1 MIKTIQNLSAIRG
14 DTVPSITETELKKQI
29 KSGEFSNVYL
39 IYGNESY
46 LKHHYYNLLIKKSV
60 NENFADFNLHI
71 FDSPSEVREIVLAA
85 EAMPMM
91 SERTCVVIKDLKLSD
106 LGDGGRKEL
115 IDFLS
120 DIPET
125 CVVIICFLT
134 SEPEGKGWKDLL
146 SVCEKYGSSL
156 RLDKMSKADLIK
168 YVIKGASSRGCTIEY
183 SVADYFLSLVGDNL
197 TSILNE
203 LEKLC
208 ANTGSGTITKANVEA
223 VTVKNTEV
231 KIFEL
236 SKNLVIGNCDKAFSI
251 LDSLL
256 KQREEPISIMGTI
269 IMSYVDMY
277 RAKVAASGGHRPE
290 EVMKIFNY
298 GKNDFR
304 LRNGAKNASKM
315 SIGQLRESIEVLAK
329 ADESL
334 KSTSINQRLILEEA
348 MIKLFLIANGEKVC

>member
-1 MIKTIQNLSAIRG
+1 MPLIS
-14 DTVPSITETELKKQI
+14 ETDLKKQI
-29 KSGEFSNVYL
+29 RSEDFSRVYL

-46 LKHHYYNLLIKKSV
+46 LKHHYYNLLIKKAV
-60 NENFADFNLHI
+60 DEAFADFNLHVFSSPTDIKEII
-71 FDSPSEVREIVLAA
+71 FAA

-91 SERTCVVIKDLKLSD
+91 SERTCVVIKDLKLGD
-106 LGDGGRKEL
+106 LGDNGKKEL
-115 IDFLS
+115 VDFLD

-134 SEPEGKGWKDLL
+134 AEADGKGWKNLL
-146 SVCEKYGSSL
+146 DSCSKNGSVL
-156 RLDKMSKADLIK
+156 RLDRMSKPDLIK

-183 SVADYFLSLVGDNL
+183 SVADYFLNLAGDNL
-197 TSILNE
+197 TYILNE

-208 ANTGSGTITKANVEA
+208 ANAGGAITKENVDA

-236 SKNLVIGNCDKAFSI
+236 SKNLVTGNCDRAFSI

-277 RAKVAASGGHRPE
+277 RAKVASSGGHRPE
-290 EVMKIFNY
+290 EMLKIFNY
-298 GKNDFR
+298 GKSDFR
-304 LRNGAKNASKM
+304 IRNGAKNSSKM
-315 SIGQLRESIEVLAK
+315 SAGMLRESLEVLAD

-334 KSTSINQRLILEEA
+334 KSTSIDGRLILEET

>member
-1 MIKTIQNLSAIRG
+1 MPAVNES
-14 DTVPSITETELKKQI
+14 ELKKQI
-29 KSGEFSNVYL
+29 KSGNFSRVYL

-46 LKHHYYNLLIKKSV
+46 LKHHYYNLLIKKTVDES
-60 NENFADFNLHI
+60 FADFNLHI
-71 FDSPSEVREIVLAA
+71 FQSPTDMQEIILAA

-91 SERTCVVIKDLKLSD
+91 SERTCVVIKDPKLSD
-106 LGDGGRKEL
+106 LGDSGRKAL

-120 DIPET
+120 DVPET

-134 SEPEGKGWKDLL
+134 ADAEAKGFKELL
-146 SVCEKYGSSL
+146 SVCEKHGSAL
-156 RLDKMSKADLIK
+156 KLDKMGRPDLIK
-168 YVIKGASSRGCTIEY
+168 YVIKGASSRGCSIDY
-183 SVADYFLSLVGDNL
+183 SVADYFIGLVGDNL
-197 TSILNE
+197 TTVFNE

-208 ANTGSGTITKANVEA
+208 ANTGSGDITRENVDA

-236 SKNLVIGNCDKAFSI
+236 SKNLVTGNCSKAFSI
-251 LDSLL
+251 LDSLI

-269 IMSYVDMY
+269 IMCYVDMY
-277 RAKVAASGGHRPE
+277 RAKVASSGGHRPE
-290 EVMKIFNY
+290 EMMKVFNY
-298 GKNDFR
+298 GRNDFR

-315 SIGQLRESIEVLAK
+315 SIGMLRESLEVLAK

-334 KSTSINQRLILEEA
+334 KSTSIDQRLILEEA

>member
-1 MIKTIQNLSAIRG
+1 M
-14 DTVPSITETELKKQI
+14 PSINESEFKKQI
-29 KSGEFSNVYL
+29 KSEKFSPVYL

-46 LKHHYYNLLIKKSV
+46 LKHHYYNLLVKKAV
-60 NENFADFNLHI
+60 DADFADFNLHI
-71 FDSPSEVREIVLAA
+71 FQSPSEIKEIALAA

-91 SERTCVVIKDLKLSD
+91 SSRTCVVIKDLKLSD
-106 LGDGGRKEL
+106 LGESGKKDLLAL
-115 IDFLS
+115 IE

-125 CVVIICFLT
+125 CVLIICFLT
-134 SEPEGKGWKDLL
+134 VEAEGKGFKELCAA
-146 SVCEKYGSSL
+146 CEKHGSSL
-156 RLDKMSKADLIK
+156 RLDKMSKNDLIK
-168 YVIKGASSRGCTIEY
+168 YVTKGASSRGCTIDFG
-183 SVADYFLSLVGDNL
+183 AANYFLSLTGDNL
-197 TSILNE
+197 TNILNE

-208 ANTGSGTITKANVEA
+208 ANAGGGEITRAHIDA

-236 SKNLVIGNCDKAFSI
+236 SKNLVTGNCDKAFSI

-269 IMSYVDMY
+269 IMCYVDMY
-277 RAKVAASGGHRPE
+277 RAKVALAGGKRPE
-290 EVMKIFNY
+290 DMMKVFNY

-315 SIGQLRESIEVLAK
+315 SIGMLRESIEILAA
-329 ADESL
+329 ADENL
-334 KSTSINQRLILEEA
+334 KSTSIDQRLILEET

>member
-1 MIKTIQNLSAIRG
+1 M
-14 DTVPSITETELKKQI
+14 PSINEAELKKHI
-29 KSGEFSNVYL
+29 KADNFSRVYL

-46 LKHHYYNLLIKKSV
+46 LKRHYYNLLIKKAVDES
-60 NENFADFNLHI
+60 FADFNLHI
-71 FDSPSEVREIVLAA
+71 FSSPSDVSDIIFAA

-91 SERTCVVIKDLKLSD
+91 GERTCIAIKDLKLSD
-106 LGDGGRKEL
+106 LDENNKKKLNEF
-115 IDFLS
+115 IA

-134 SEPEGKGWKDLL
+134 TEAEGKGWKELL
-146 SVCEKYGSSL
+146 NSCGKYGSTL
-156 RLDKMSKADLIK
+156 CLDKMSRADLVK
-168 YVIKGASSRGCTIEY
+168 YVMKGASSRGCTIEY
-183 SVADYFLSLVGDNL
+183 SAANYFLNLVGDNL

-208 ANTGSGTITKANVEA
+208 ANAGGGNITKENIDS

-236 SKNLVIGNCDKAFSI
+236 SNNLVTGNCDKAFAI

-256 KQREEPISIMGTI
+256 RQREEPVSVMGTI
-269 IMSYVDMY
+269 IMCYVDMY
-277 RAKVAASGGHRPE
+277 RAKVALSGGRRPE
-290 EVMKIFNY
+290 ELMGVFNY
-298 GKNDFR
+298 GKSEFR
-304 LRNGAKNASKM
+304 LRSGAKNSSKM
-315 SIGQLRESIEVLAK
+315 SIGMLRESLEVLAK

-334 KSTSINQRLILEEA
+334 KSTSIDQRFIIEEA

>member
-1 MIKTIQNLSAIRG
+1 M
-14 DTVPSITETELKKQI
+14 PSISEADLKKQI
-29 KSGEFSNVYL
+29 KSDSFSRVYL

-46 LKHHYYNLLIKKSV
+46 LKHHYYNLLIKKCV
-60 NENFADFNLHI
+60 DENFADFNLHI
-71 FDSPSEVREIVLAA
+71 FSSPSDISEIVFAA

-91 SERTCVVIKDLKLSD
+91 SDRTCVAIKDMKLSD
-106 LGDGGRKEL
+106 LDESNKKRLFEL
-115 IDFLS
+115 IS

-125 CVVIICFLT
+125 CVLIICFLT
-134 SEPEGKGWKDLL
+134 TEAEGKGWKELL
-146 SVCEKYGSSL
+146 SCCDKYGSTL
-156 RLDKMSKADLIK
+156 RLDKMSRADLIK
-168 YVIKGASSRGCTIEY
+168 YVIKGASSRGCNIEY
-183 SVADYFLSLVGDNL
+183 SAANYFLNLVGDNL

-208 ANTGSGTITKANVEA
+208 ANAGGGEITKENIDS

-236 SKNLVIGNCDKAFSI
+236 SNNLVTGNCDKAFSI

-269 IMSYVDMY
+269 IMCYVDMY
-277 RAKVAASGGHRPE
+277 RAKVASSGSHRPE
-290 EVMKIFNY
+290 ELLSVFNY
-298 GKNDFR
+298 GKSDFR
-304 LRNGAKNASKM
+304 LRNGAKNSSKM
-315 SIGQLRESIEVLAK
+315 SIGMLRECLEILAA

-334 KSTSINQRLILEEA
+334 KSTSIDQRLILEEA